1 MAMLWPG
8 FVLCR
13 SPYVSRLNHSNGREN
28 VRQCSHLGDDTVPSK
43 LHLQAFSERQESV
56 RHRPLRCSNPAH
68 AHRTAHERRGN
79 LHGRKHVGGCIL
91 PEDQARRR
99 KRRCPQDGRAP
110 GRRRGSAAR
119 GIDIFIA
126 ADKCADAHKYVFFC
140 ILFLEL
146 VPTVVLNVSGRL
158 MTLPAGF
165 ILEINAR
172 TVDGGHRGPSVIGRH
187 MKCTPSGG
195 QV

>member
-1 MAMLWPG
+1 MPSRWP
-8 FVLCR
+8 R
-13 SPYVSRLNHSNGREN
+13 SW
-28 VRQCSHLGDDTVPSK
+28 
-43 LHLQAFSERQESV
+43 
-56 RHRPLRCSNPAH
+56 
-68 AHRTAHERRGN
+68 
-79 LHGRKHVGGCIL
+79 
-91 PEDQARRR
+91 
-99 KRRCPQDGRAP
+99 AP
-110 GRRRGSAAR
+110 PWISGS

-146 VPTVVLNVSGRL
+146 VPPVVLNVSGRL